1 MKYKLPMLAVVVC
14 LQTVFLF
21 SSCQSSTAKEA
32 GVKNV
37 PKETSGPTQESRDG
51 VGEECSTSS
60 PRSVT
65 LAFTGDVL
73 MGTNFPDSS
82 YVTRDRGRS
91 LFVDCADILCGADL
105 AIGNLEGACYY
116 GTAGEVKKKMT
127 ATSRCFVFRMPGD
140 HARRLA
146 EAGFDAMGVANNHAG
161 DFGPTGRRLTVK
173 NLRSVGV
180 QVSGQK
186 GLAEE
191 VVMER
196 HGVRYGYL
204 AFAASCGNTLD
215 VNDPVSRD
223 SLIHRLRPHC
233 DILVVS
239 FHGGAEGTSA
249 CHVPRKKEIFLG
261 ENRGDVYR
269 FAHECI
275 DGGADIVVGHGP
287 HVPRAMELYKGHLIA
302 YSLGN
307 FCAPFRMS
315 TAGATGLAPLLQVQL
330 DASTGHFQKG
340 HIYSF
345 RQVKGAGPR
354 RDDTHAAAKNISTL
368 TQQDFPQ
375 SGLVISEEGEV
386 RVN

>member
-1 MKYKLPMLAVVVC
+1 MLAVALC
-14 LQTVFLF
+14 MLTALPL
-21 SSCQSSTAKEA
+21 SSCQSSTAKEV

-37 PKETSGPTQESRDG
+37 QETKDDLLQKTEEAAGTQRIDTVPK
-51 VGEECSTSS
+51 
-60 PRSVT
+60 SVT
-65 LAFTGDVL
+65 LAFTGDIL

-91 LFVDCADILCGADL
+91 LFVDCADILRGADL
-105 AIGNLEGACYY
+105 AIGNLEGACYH

-127 ATSRCFVFRMPGD
+127 PTSRCFVFRMPGD
-140 HARRLA
+140 HAQRLA
-146 EAGFDAMGVANNHAG
+146 EAGFDAMGIANNHAG
-161 DFGPTGRRLTVK
+161 DFGPTGRRLTVE
-173 NLRSVGV
+173 NLRNAGV

-215 VNDPVSRD
+215 VNDPVRRD
-223 SLIHRLRPHC
+223 SLIRRLRPQC

-261 ENRGDVYR
+261 ENRGDVHK

-275 DGGADIVVGHGP
+275 DCGADIVVGHGP

-330 DASTGHFQKG
+330 DVSTGHFKKG
-340 HIYSF
+340 HIFSF
-345 RQVKGAGPR
+345 RQVKGVGPR
-354 RDDTHAAAKNISTL
+354 RDDTHAAAKNIASL
-368 TQQDFPQ
+368 TRQDFPQ
-375 SGLVISEEGEV
+375 SGLVISEEGEIG
-386 RVN
+386 N